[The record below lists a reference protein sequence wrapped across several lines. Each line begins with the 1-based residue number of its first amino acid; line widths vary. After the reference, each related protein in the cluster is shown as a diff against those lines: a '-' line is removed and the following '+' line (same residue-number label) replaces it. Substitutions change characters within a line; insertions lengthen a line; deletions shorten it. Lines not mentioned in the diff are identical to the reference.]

1 MKLDTI
7 VKLDD
12 DRKYYILDETIQN
25 DKKYFLATKLDEKD
39 EMTDISVIFEEKKI
53 NEEIFLKE
61 VTNQDILKYIMS
73 VFTTTLIK
81 EIDEEK
87 REDL

>member
-87 REDL
+87 RED